1 MMSFFFALVVALV
14 VMATVTNTIGMSIS
28 ERTRETGT
36 MRAFGMQSRTINTMY
51 MLEGGIITLLG
62 AFGGTL
68 VTLLIVLG
76 INSAD
81 ITYTPPDASA
91 ETALE
96 LTLLPENLIG
106 TAITLFVVGAIS
118 AYFISRRAS
127 RANIV
132 ESLTHV

>member
-1 MMSFFFALVVALV
+1 
-14 VMATVTNTIGMSIS
+14 
-28 ERTRETGT
+28 
-36 MRAFGMQSRTINTMY
+36 
-51 MLEGGIITLLG
+51 
-62 AFGGTL
+62 
-68 VTLLIVLG
+68 VLG